1 MTTAT
6 KLLKSELAK
15 IMSTPAIVKLS
26 DRTFFRAIALLV
38 SEQPGSALPSFLMHY
53 ACADLSSASTS
64 IECLNH
70 IKTHSFHSAT
80 SPTNET
86 SDKGLA
92 ADSTVVYQNKKDLPA
107 YYSEFSKALR
117 ELFKTKHNSRHSR
130 EECNAM
136 ALQAIQAFIAQR
148 EQSMSD
154 AEFALIDWLKHCYEV
169 KRLFRFSA
177 GARYVSCVATLW
189 LEVCDTTSVYV
200 LDESEMT
207 ELYNELMSKK
217 ELSDSQY
224 VDTITELIY
233 FLHEQRDIPLPKQLE
248 TRDKQS
254 VHVRSNIPAK
264 EHIPRLLKDMNNL
277 YDGESKH
284 FRESVTVLLILLA
297 RSNIR
302 PHEAMH
308 LEIKDISTFDTGH
321 IFIRNN
327 RYFSEKT
334 HSARRLIE
342 LDTFLLPDEAKFVRQ
357 FINRRME
364 QAGRKLSK
372 NGSIQ
377 YERPHALLFSKIPQ
391 QDSPLDM
398 RDISKHVT
406 RLLSSYTS
414 VHTPM
419 YQLRHFAISTAVLVC
434 FASDKTVNELTP
446 YSSVQ
451 IATIRAYFQLNDS
464 LNVLYKLSSW
474 AGHLEPNMTLSTYT
488 HCTDLLLFEAIARAN
503 ISTPLAYVKAL
514 SCVQSARIDKVCS
527 EYSLSETPDKAQLM
541 ILTDEILKKER
552 GAWITKP
559 RKGTK
564 QGDIDMDSLF
574 NLKTE
579 FDASRVCFVLEAY
592 DRGRTIEEIR
602 DIYNIE
608 PRVIE
613 SVIDAARDT
622 KQRYQTRRRQP
633 RLYSAEAHSL
643 HVPLPNSNTDTMAA
657 NMIIQHMMPAPMRHL
672 SQAIRR
678 ACHTLLSASTYNHRY
693 ISFNTNDRE
702 QAVELVKTLSQAI
715 SASRFY
721 VEVLADKSIQEER
734 IRAHWS
740 QLLAGVGASEIK
752 FKNGGKRQNPNGSVL
767 LYFLSHNISEN
778 NAKHVLKKGQRYA
791 SSALRYALHTLAIYS
806 GAMRRYW
813 DNNFEYDPD
822 RVYGL
827 TTRKDK

>member
-1 MTTAT
+1 
-6 KLLKSELAK
+6 
-15 IMSTPAIVKLS
+15 
-26 DRTFFRAIALLV
+26 
-38 SEQPGSALPSFLMHY
+38 
-53 ACADLSSASTS
+53 
-64 IECLNH
+64 
-70 IKTHSFHSAT
+70 
-80 SPTNET
+80 
-86 SDKGLA
+86 
-92 ADSTVVYQNKKDLPA
+92 
-107 YYSEFSKALR
+107 
-117 ELFKTKHNSRHSR
+117 
-130 EECNAM
+130 
-136 ALQAIQAFIAQR
+136 
-148 EQSMSD
+148 
-154 AEFALIDWLKHCYEV
+154 
-169 KRLFRFSA
+169 
-177 GARYVSCVATLW
+177 
-189 LEVCDTTSVYV
+189 
-200 LDESEMT
+200 
-207 ELYNELMSKK
+207 
-217 ELSDSQY
+217 
-224 VDTITELIY
+224 
-233 FLHEQRDIPLPKQLE
+233 
-248 TRDKQS
+248 
-254 VHVRSNIPAK
+254 
-264 EHIPRLLKDMNNL
+264 
-277 YDGESKH
+277 
-284 FRESVTVLLILLA
+284 
-297 RSNIR
+297 
-302 PHEAMH
+302 
-308 LEIKDISTFDTGH
+308 
-321 IFIRNN
+321 
-327 RYFSEKT
+327 
-334 HSARRLIE
+334 
-342 LDTFLLPDEAKFVRQ
+342 
-357 FINRRME
+357 
-364 QAGRKLSK
+364 
-372 NGSIQ
+372 
-377 YERPHALLFSKIPQ
+377 
-391 QDSPLDM
+391 
-398 RDISKHVT
+398 
-406 RLLSSYTS
+406 
-414 VHTPM
+414 
-419 YQLRHFAISTAVLVC
+419 
-434 FASDKTVNELTP
+434 
-446 YSSVQ
+446 
-451 IATIRAYFQLNDS
+451 
-464 LNVLYKLSSW
+464 
-474 AGHLEPNMTLSTYT
+474 
-488 HCTDLLLFEAIARAN
+488 
-503 ISTPLAYVKAL
+503 
-514 SCVQSARIDKVCS
+514 
-527 EYSLSETPDKAQLM
+527 
-541 ILTDEILKKER
+541 
-552 GAWITKP
+552 
-559 RKGTK
+559 
-564 QGDIDMDSLF
+564 MDSLF